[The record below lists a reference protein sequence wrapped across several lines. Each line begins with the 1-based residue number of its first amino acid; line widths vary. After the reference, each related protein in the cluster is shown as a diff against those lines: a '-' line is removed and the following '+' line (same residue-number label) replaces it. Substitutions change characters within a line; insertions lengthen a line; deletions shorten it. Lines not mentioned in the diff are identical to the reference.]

1 MSQLPRRTD
10 PSAPCIT
17 VLVVD
22 DEALIRTLVSRWL
35 IGSRYAVFE
44 AASGRGALEVLSDP
58 LRPVDLLITDL
69 AMPGMNGT
77 ELIAWTLA
85 NRPEL
90 PILCMTGHAEG
101 VPPGIPVIDKPFR
114 APAFLDAVTA
124 TLAAGPVKRRRAATV

>member
-35 IGSRYAVFE
+35 IGSRYAVVE
-44 AASGRGALEVLSDP
+44 AASGRGAVEVLSDP
-58 LRPVDLLITDL
+58 SRPVDLLITDL

-85 NRPEL
+85 HRPEL

-124 TLAAGPVKRRRAATV
+124 TREAGPVKRKRAATV

>member
-1 MSQLPRRTD
+1 MSQLPRRID
-10 PSAPCIT
+10 PSSPCIT

-35 IGSRYAVFE
+35 VGSRYAVIE

-58 LRPVDLLITDL
+58 ARTVDLVVTDL
-69 AMPGMNGT
+69 AMPSMGGA
-77 ELIAWTLA
+77 ELIAWVLA
-85 NRPEL
+85 HRPEL
-90 PILCMTGHAEG
+90 PVLCMTGHAEG

-124 TLAAGPVKRRRAATV
+124 TLAAGPVKRKRAATV